1 MIFHKPFQELKII
14 LYLSIVL
21 LLSIYIHQ
29 GYEVYALDESIV
41 YTFLIPIL
49 ITHHI
54 LHTYSFSKN
63 HIKFYGLRTKEVYI
77 QTWYHVLCKSFIDI
91 VIWYLFT
98 YVLFQQYMKLS
109 HISVDI
115 IYDFIYIYALSL
127 IALSVTNKT
136 ILSYMYVII
145 FSFRNYIPFHLFKM
159 FVPTQLHTFKEIII
173 ICTTACLLWTL
184 KILYLRYST
193 H

>member
-14 LYLSIVL
+14 LYLSLVL

-49 ITHHI
+49 ITHHV

-77 QTWYHVLCKSFIDI
+77 QTWYLVLYKSFIDI
-91 VIWYLFT
+91 VIWYVFT
-98 YVLFQQYMKLS
+98 YVLFQHYMKLS

-115 IYDFIYIYALSL
+115 IYDFIYIHALSL
-127 IALSVTNKT
+127 IALSVTHHIKFGK
-136 ILSYMYVII
+136 IRSC
-145 FSFRNYIPFHLFKM
+145 
-159 FVPTQLHTFKEIII
+159 QLIVLAVSVWKLRDEELPSVQ
-173 ICTTACLLWTL
+173 CLLEA
-184 KILYLRYST
+184 
-193 H
+193 

>member
-14 LYLSIVL
+14 LYLSLVL

-49 ITHHI
+49 ITHHV

-77 QTWYHVLCKSFIDI
+77 QTWYLVLYKSCMDI
-91 VIWYLFT
+91 VIWYVFT
-98 YVLFQQYMKLS
+98 YVLFQHYMKLS

-115 IYDFIYIYALSL
+115 IYDFIYIHALSL
-127 IALSVTNKT
+127 IALSVTNHI

-145 FSFRNYIPFHLFKM
+145 FSFRNYFPFHLFKM
-159 FVPTQLHTFKEIII
+159 YIPIKLNTFEEIII
-173 ICTTACLLWTL
+173 ICITACLLWTL